1 MVGKCLG
8 VKGSQVQILSSR
20 HGEQG
25 RYSIIGYRPCRFY
38 QPEQCLVGLD
48 RNACEDR
55 FAITVW
61 LTEWILTATVTA
73 TVGNRADRRRT
84 LLSPTAARGD

>member
-25 RYSIIGYRPCRFY
+25 RYSIIECRPCCFY
-38 QPEQCLVGLD
+38 PAGE
-48 RNACEDR
+48 
-55 FAITVW
+55 TVAE
-61 LTEWILTATVTA
+61 L
-73 TVGNRADRRRT
+73 
-84 LLSPTAARGD
+84 